1 MTRRLSLSLWLTLL
15 ALALPWPAS
24 VRAAPPRPWADV
36 QRQALPP
43 GQPGRDYAPVFVPDG
58 ATLPFSVR
66 GGVKIF
72 HLIMEPIEHEFAPGL
87 TARCWGY
94 NGRTPGPVIEAA
106 QGDHVRIYVTN
117 RLPAPSVVHWHA
129 VRTPN
134 GMDGTSGLTQTPIPP
149 GATYL
154 YDFWLPDAGTFMYHS
169 HHDDMTQEA
178 LGLAGLFV
186 VHPRRPPAERPERD
200 FAILLQE
207 WKVPIGASAPT
218 PLEMIEFNVLT
229 MNGKV
234 HPYTHP
240 LTAALGDRV
249 RVRLGNLSPQDH
261 HPIHLHGYSFRIVE
275 TDGGPIPP
283 AAQWPETTVL
293 VPVGSTRSIELLA
306 DNPGD
311 WLFHCHMT
319 HHTMNQMGHDFPNMI
334 GVDAGDVEQ
343 RIRRHL
349 PGFMIMG
356 TKGME
361 VMPDMPVPENSIP
374 MKGARHQFGETT
386 MGGMATVL
394 KVRAGLGDYRDP
406 GDYAF
411 PPASVSRP
419 AAPEELRRDG
429 VR

>member
-1 MTRRLSLSLWLTLL
+1 MIRRFPVLAWLAILIL
-15 ALALPWPAS
+15 GLCRSGPAG
-24 VRAAPPRPWADV
+24 AAPPLPWAEV

-43 GQPGRDYAPVFVPDG
+43 GQPGRDYTPVFVPDG
-58 ATLPFSVR
+58 AVLSGAVR

-72 HLIMEPIEHEFAPGL
+72 HLVLEPIEHAFAPGL
-87 TARCWGY
+87 KARCWGY
-94 NGRTPGPVIEAA
+94 NGRTPGPVLEAA

-129 VRTPN
+129 FRLPS
-134 GMDGTSGLTQTPIPP
+134 GMDGSSGLTQTPIAP

-178 LGLAGLFV
+178 LGLTGLFV
-186 VHPRRPPAERPERD
+186 VHPRLPREERPDRD

-207 WKVPIGASAPT
+207 WKIPSGASTPT
-218 PLEMIEFNVLT
+218 PMEMIEFNVLT

-234 HPYTHP
+234 HPHTHP
-240 LTAALGDRV
+240 LVAELGNRV
-249 RVRLGNLSPQDH
+249 RIRLGNLSPQDH
-261 HPIHLHGYSFRIVE
+261 HPIHLHGYDFRITE

-283 AAQWPETTVL
+283 AARWPETTVL
-293 VPVGSTRSIELLA
+293 VPVGSTRTIELLA

-319 HHTMNQMGHDFPNMI
+319 HHTMNQMGHDFPNMV
-334 GVDAGDVEQ
+334 GVDAAEAEE

-349 PGFMIMG
+349 PGFMAMG

-394 KVRAGLGDYRDP
+394 KVRARARGYQDP

-411 PPASVSRP
+411 PPTTISRP
-419 AAPEELRRDG
+419 ATPEELRRDG
-429 VR
+429 VQ